1 MKVITKVDAIG
12 LVKAWELNNSLQ
24 NKDDKVY
31 FDKFFNTLKYED
43 TRDEAFKLL
52 QDVGKGIA
60 LDSRRKLF
68 NSTLKACMSYTVMN
82 KVVVHSK
89 IDYANI
95 REVTKL
101 HNFIT
106 KNYDDEVLEECKTR
120 IDKVYSSKLNTV
132 TYNNLL
138 FKEIGNIKDKYKIE
152 ATYSYISVSKK
163 VHDMS
168 RADRDKLL
176 AELLSEQEVAA

>member
-1 MKVITKVDAIG
+1 MNKITKVEAIT

-24 NKDDKVY
+24 NKDNKEY
-31 FDKFFNTLKYED
+31 FNEFFDVLKYED
-43 TRDEAFKLL
+43 TRDESLKIL
-52 QDVGKGIA
+52 QEVGKGIA

-68 NSTLKACMSYTVMN
+68 NSTLKACMSYTIMN

-106 KNYDDEVLEECKTR
+106 KNYDAEVLDECKTR
-120 IDKVYSSKLNTV
+120 IDKVYSSKLSTV
-132 TYNNLL
+132 AYNNLL
-138 FKEIGNIKDKYKIE
+138 FKEIGNIKDKYKLE